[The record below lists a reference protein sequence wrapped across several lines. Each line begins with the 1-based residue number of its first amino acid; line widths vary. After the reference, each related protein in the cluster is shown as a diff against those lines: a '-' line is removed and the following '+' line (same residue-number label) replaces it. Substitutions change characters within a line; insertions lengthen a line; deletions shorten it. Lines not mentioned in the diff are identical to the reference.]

1 MPDARPIGVFDSGI
15 GGLTVLHALLERLPQ
30 ESYVYLGD
38 TARVPYGTKGAETVR
53 RFSLEALRMLQSRGV
68 KRVIVACNTASA
80 LGIDAMRAVARV
92 PVEGVIGPGI
102 EAALLRTRGRVG
114 VIGTLGTIGSNAYQG
129 GLLARAPELFVQG
142 IACPLFVP
150 LAEEGWTTG
159 DIPRSVAQRYLAP
172 LIEAR
177 VDTVIL
183 GCTHY
188 PLLKH
193 TIGEVMGQ
201 NVQLVDSAVV
211 LAEALAAELHDM
223 DGLAPAHAKPEL
235 SILVSD
241 VPQRF
246 ADLGERFLERALP
259 EVELVDLESPVVHGS
274 E

>member
-1 MPDARPIGVFDSGI
+1 MADARPIGVFDSGI
-15 GGLTVLHALLERLPQ
+15 GGLTVLHALLERLPN

-38 TARVPYGTKGAETVR
+38 TARVPYGAKGAETVQ
-53 RFSLEALRMLQSRGV
+53 RFSLEALRLLEARGV

-80 LGIDAMRAVARV
+80 LGIPAMRRSARV
-92 PVEGVIGPGI
+92 PVEGVIEPGI
-102 EAALLRTRGRVG
+102 EAALRRSRGRVG
-114 VIGTLGTIGSNAYQG
+114 IIGTLATIGSGAYQQ
-129 GLLARAPELFVQG
+129 GLAARAPELVVHG

-159 DIPRSVAQRYLAP
+159 EIPRSIALRYLQP

-188 PLLKH
+188 PLLKAV
-193 TIGEVMGQ
+193 IGEVMGAT
-201 NVQLVDSAVV
+201 VQLVDSAIV
-211 LAEALAAELHDM
+211 LAESLAGELQAADALA
-223 DGLAPAHAKPEL
+223 PSTSKPKL

-246 ADLGERFLERALP
+246 AELGTRFLERALP
-259 EVELVDLESPVVHGS
+259 EVEHVDLEAPLVHGT

>member
-1 MPDARPIGVFDSGI
+1 
-15 GGLTVLHALLERLPQ
+15 
-30 ESYVYLGD
+30 
-38 TARVPYGTKGAETVR
+38 VPYGTKGAETVR
-53 RFSLEALRMLQSRGV
+53 RFSIEALRLLEARGV

-80 LGIDAMRAVARV
+80 LGLSAMRNLARV
-92 PVEGVIGPGI
+92 PVEGVIEPGI

-114 VIGTLGTIGSNAYQG
+114 VIGTLGTIGSNAYQS
-129 GLLARAPELFVQG
+129 GLLERAADLTVHG

-150 LAEEGWTTG
+150 LAEEGWTQG
-159 DIPRSVAQRYLAP
+159 DIPRSIARRYLQP
-172 LIEAR
+172 LIDAR

-188 PLLKH
+188 PLLKG
-193 TIGEVMGQ
+193 TIAEVMGPK
-201 NVQLVDSAVV
+201 VQLVDSAVV
-211 LAEALAAELHDM
+211 LAEALASELRDL
-223 DGLAPAHAKPEL
+223 DALAPDSATPRL

-246 ADLGERFLERALP
+246 ADLGARFLERDLP